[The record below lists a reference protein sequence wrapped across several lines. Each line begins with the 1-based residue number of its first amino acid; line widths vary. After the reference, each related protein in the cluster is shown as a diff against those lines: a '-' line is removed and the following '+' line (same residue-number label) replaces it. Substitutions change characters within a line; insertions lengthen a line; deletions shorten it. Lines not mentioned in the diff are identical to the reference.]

1 MARYETNMVSGKPIM
16 FVGILYLDNQN
27 PFPAVF
33 SCVTL
38 VKATASGRQCCE
50 LQWSQTWSGNRI
62 ITLWRGQGGRIGRG
76 ACGGTVSY
84 WREGRGDTHYLR
96 VLVT

>member
-1 MARYETNMVSGKPIM
+1 M

-76 ACGGTVSY
+76 
-84 WREGRGDTHYLR
+84 REVAQLVIGGRGEEILTTY
-96 VLVT
+96 VFS

>member
-50 LQWSQTWSGNRI
+50 LQRSQTWSGNRI
-62 ITLWRGQGGRIGRG
+62 ITLWRGRGEVRGGAVVWGY
-76 ACGGTVSY
+76 S
-84 WREGRGDTHYLR
+84 WLLEGRGKGY
-96 VLVT
+96 